1 MVGRRFAYSGQV
13 LVKQIEDEVVRMLS
27 RYLVAIQSFRWKIL
41 QIESDDQIGA
51 TLNGGSQ
58 YMTIIGVR

>member
-1 MVGRRFAYSGQV
+1 MVGRRFAYSGRM
-13 LVKQIEDEVVRMLS
+13 LVEQIEDEVVRMLS
-27 RYLVAIQSFRWKIL
+27 RYLVAIQLFRWEIL